1 MDHPTLQDW
10 LDRYVEAWKSYDPDQ
25 VAALFAEDATYRYH
39 PYDEGDALLNG
50 RAAIVADWTEPE
62 GNASTRDEPGT
73 YDAHYE
79 PFAVDEDRAV
89 AVGWS
94 RYWTDATQSTLDR
107 IYHNVFLLRFDE
119 DGRCS
124 DFTELFMKGPD
135 SAS

>member
-1 MDHPTLQDW
+1 MDHASLQDW
-10 LDRYVEAWKSYDPDQ
+10 LDRYVEAWKSYDADQ
-25 VAALFAEDATYRYH
+25 VAGLFAEDATYRYH
-39 PYDEGDALLNG
+39 PYDEGDAVLNG
-50 RAAIVADWTEPE
+50 RAAIVADWIEPE

-79 PFAVDEDRAV
+79 PFAVEGDRAV

-94 RYWTDATQSTLDR
+94 RYWTDASQSTLDR

-124 DFTELFMKGPD
+124 DFTELFMKGPE

>member
-1 MDHPTLQDW
+1 P
-10 LDRYVEAWKSYDPDQ
+10 
-25 VAALFAEDATYRYH
+25 
-39 PYDEGDALLNG
+39 EGD
-50 RAAIVADWTEPE
+50 
-62 GNASTRDEPGT
+62 ASTRDQPGT

-79 PFAVDEDRAV
+79 PFAVDGDRAV

-94 RYWTDATQSTLDR
+94 RYWTDATQATLDR

-124 DFTELFMKGPD
+124 DFTELFMKGPE

>member
-1 MDHPTLQDW
+1 MDHATLQEW

-25 VAALFAEDATYRYH
+25 VASLFAEDATYRYH
-39 PYDEGDALLNG
+39 PYDEGDDVLNG
-50 RAAIVADWTEPE
+50 RAAIVADWIEPE

-124 DFTELFMKGPD
+124 DFTELFMKGP
-135 SAS
+135 